1 MDRLRVGFIG
11 RSSTWST
18 LKQLVF
24 PEHVLLRYVSDE
36 SECRGLNLVL
46 TEKYMADLVH
56 CPGVYVIDDVS
67 IDGLIEAVVRGLKLS
82 DLNIGID
89 IGNSRCGIT
98 ILIDN
103 TPIIHTTLGLARAV
117 RLLRRLSRYL
127 RINLMVGTSP
137 GISELVRDF
146 LDLLSGTDIRISM
159 VDEEL
164 SNNRKRMLGSKYPY
178 LTTDELDSLT
188 HAYTGLSRF

>member
-1 MDRLRVGFIG
+1 
-11 RSSTWST
+11 
-18 LKQLVF
+18 
-24 PEHVLLRYVSDE
+24 
-36 SECRGLNLVL
+36 
-46 TEKYMADLVH
+46 MADLVH

-103 TPIIHTTLGLARAV
+103 TPIIHTTLGLTRAV